1 MMVCCCANQNCR
13 HRNKRKLRPLVISL
27 IPQNDRS
34 PSTTDGGGGS
44 RHERITRMFTT
55 PSLASHFDPPTFS
68 PGIPSRELRNR
79 LTFLEHC
86 NSVGLI
92 PEVEWEAITKAVNE
106 QTVGHIIDVN
116 QKDNICPKI
125 SEIVVESKSDCGDDE
140 KHKIIDPFRYIAI
153 ETLISPCEDA
163 CEEKSKRKKK
173 HWLEYHTTSL
183 VPISPQRQGTA
194 EDIALPYSMEIWR
207 KAKTLNRDRSVLACS
222 LAHLLAMKTL
232 VGESGNSTLDGS
244 DGDGGFDFIL
254 EDNVRAFAG
263 ISDDGECPEEI
274 SSSGWSCECA
284 NRIWDIVEASNEAP
298 VDCHMRYYGWLGSL
312 PNMTWIYNNH
322 MPRSSFNKTTMQY
335 DDSYKCAIFPFP
347 TNEDFMLDSI
357 IATAESKEG
366 DLEQAD
372 PSGDGRSTKS
382 SSAPHFITPGGTA
395 AVWGTFAYTISPS
408 AYRTL
413 INRLQNDVGS
423 LMWKGKRMRAYKA
436 KPIDKLVPRH
446 VMAEFGPTSVHVSNK
461 VAFVRC
467 PMLGSLLH
475 QHWEAGFCSS
485 TELQYHL
492 SRGGESV
499 NSFTPPN
506 PVDGSDVWNHIWLEK
521 EERQIVHHRMKS
533 GHWVHKGDVEQMVKE
548 DAVS

>member
-1 MMVCCCANQNCR
+1 
-13 HRNKRKLRPLVISL
+13 
-27 IPQNDRS
+27 
-34 PSTTDGGGGS
+34 
-44 RHERITRMFTT
+44 MFTT
-55 PSLASHFDPPTFS
+55 HPSLAMHFEPPTFS
-68 PGIPSRELRNR
+68 PGVPSRELRNR
-79 LTFLEHC
+79 LSFLEHC
-86 NSVGLI
+86 NSAGLI
-92 PEVEWEAITKAVNE
+92 PEVEWDAIAKAVNE
-106 QTVGHIIDVN
+106 QTVGHIEVN
-116 QKDNICPKI
+116 QEDNICPKF
-125 SEIVVESKSDCGDDE
+125 SEIVVESKTDCGDDK
-140 KHKIIDPFRYIAI
+140 KHKVIDPFRYIAI
-153 ETLISPCEDA
+153 ETLISPCEDV
-163 CEEKSKRKKK
+163 CEEKSKKKKK
-173 HWLEYHTTSL
+173 HWLEHHTTSL
-183 VPISPQRQGTA
+183 VPISPQRQGSA

-207 KAKTLNRDRSVLACS
+207 KAKTLNRDRGVLACS

-263 ISDDGECPEEI
+263 ISDDGKFPEET

-284 NRIWDIVEASNEAP
+284 NRIWDIIEASNEAP

-312 PNMTWIYNNH
+312 PNISWIYKNH
-322 MPRSSFNKTTMQY
+322 IPRSSFNKATMKN
-335 DDSYKCAIFPFP
+335 DESYKCALFPFP
-347 TNEDFMLDSI
+347 TNDDFQLDSI
-357 IATAESKEG
+357 MVTESRKG
-366 DLEQAD
+366 GPEQAD
-372 PSGDGRSTKS
+372 SSGDGHSTNTS
-382 SSAPHFITPGGTA
+382 LAPHFITPGGTA
-395 AVWGTFAYTISPS
+395 AVWGTFAYTISTS

-446 VMAEFGPTSVHVSNK
+446 VTAEFGQTSVHISNK

-492 SRGGESV
+492 SRGEESV
-499 NSFTPPN
+499 DSFTPPN
-506 PVDGSDVWNHIWLEK
+506 LVNGSDVWNHIWLEK

-548 DAVS
+548 DVVS